1 MDLILSSIEI
11 LARWDVMLALLAG
24 SVGGVLIGAIPG
36 VGPAVAIAILLPA
49 TFSMDPIVGLT
60 VLLGIYGSS
69 MYGGSIPAILINTP
83 GTAVNALTTYDGYP
97 MTTRGEARR
106 ALSLAYSASFFGG
119 IFSVICLILFAPTL
133 AKIAPMFGSRE
144 IFMAALLG
152 LLLVVVAHR
161 GQALIAAA
169 LACFGIFLNTVGLEP
184 VKYTKR
190 FTFDQSWLSGGVNL
204 IVVVLG
210 LFALSQAFFLLQGDD
225 EKVRMTKLRG
235 GLFQGLREL
244 ARHPRVAG
252 VSGTFGVLMGMIPG
266 VGEFTAQFLSYTY
279 AQKSSKRPQDFGH
292 GSSEGLIAAETANNA
307 VPAAAMVPL
316 LALGIP
322 GEALT
327 AMMLSVF
334 YVHNVVPGPQLFQN
348 DMDFVVALYLA
359 LLLLN
364 VLVLVFLLF
373 ATNQLIKVVKIP
385 NRFLGA
391 AILVLSFVGV
401 YSLRNSFTDCLI
413 AACFGIF
420 GFVLKRLSIPAVP
433 IILGMVLGGIM
444 EVKLR
449 AGMARVKSFPD
460 FFMDGRGDDAS
471 LRPIAVI
478 LFIMIIG
485 VLLIHFRRVWLDR
498 KELKE
503 AKWSTKHAS
512 TNFGMHLSRRKDYL
526 LRERGR
532 KVREKHLKYNPRS
545 TDKRSPR

>member
-1 MDLILSSIEI
+1 MDLILSAIDI
-11 LARWDVMLALLAG
+11 LMRWDVALALLAG

-69 MYGGSIPAILINTP
+69 MYGGAIPAILINTP

-97 MTTRGEARR
+97 MTARGEPRR

-119 IFSVICLILFAPTL
+119 IFSVVCLILFAPVL

-152 LLLVVVAHR
+152 LILVVVAHR
-161 GQALIAAA
+161 GQALVAGA
-169 LACFGIFLNTVGLEP
+169 LACFGIFLQTIGLEP
-184 VKYTKR
+184 VKYTQR
-190 FTFDQSWLSGGVNL
+190 YTFGQDFLGGGINL

-210 LFALSQAFFLLQGDD
+210 LFAISQAFVLLTDED
-225 EKVRMTKLRG
+225 EKIRMARLRG
-235 GLFQGLREL
+235 GMFQGLREL

-252 VSGTFGVLMGMIPG
+252 VSATFGVLMGMVPG
-266 VGEFTAQFLSYTY
+266 VGEFTAQFMSYTY
-279 AQKSSKRPQDFGH
+279 AQKTSKRPQDFGN

-334 YVHNVVPGPQLFQN
+334 YVHNVVPGPGLFQN

-359 LLLLN
+359 LLILN
-364 VLVLVFLLF
+364 VLVLLFLLF
-373 ATNQLIKVVKIP
+373 ATRPLIQVVRIP
-385 NRFLGA
+385 NRFLGVC
-391 AILVLSFVGV
+391 ILTLSFVGV
-401 YSLRNSFTDCLI
+401 YSLRNSATDCVM
-413 AACFGIF
+413 AAGFGIL
-420 GFVLKRLSIPAVP
+420 GYVLKRLSLPAVP

-449 AGMARVKSFPD
+449 AAMARVKEPFD
-460 FFMDGRGDDAS
+460 FID
-471 LRPIAVI
+471 RPVAFI
-478 LFIMIIG
+478 LF
-485 VLLIHFRRVWLDR
+485 LLIIIVLAVHILRVLKDH

-503 AKWSTKHAS
+503 AEWQTKTSSTG
-512 TNFGMHLSRRKDYL
+512 FGGLMWRRRNSFLKDH
-526 LRERGR
+526 GR
-532 KVREKHLKYNPRS
+532 KVRARHSKLLRRL
-545 TDKRSPR
+545 TDLF

>member
-1 MDLILSSIEI
+1 V
-11 LARWDVMLALLAG
+11 ALALLAG

-69 MYGGSIPAILINTP
+69 MYGGAIPAILINTP

-97 MTTRGEARR
+97 MTARGEPRR

-119 IFSVICLILFAPTL
+119 VFSVICLILFAPVL
-133 AKIAPMFGSRE
+133 AKVAPMFGSRE
-144 IFMAALLG
+144 IFLAALLG

-161 GQALIAAA
+161 GQALIAGA
-169 LACFGIFLNTVGLEP
+169 LACFGIFLNTIGMEP
-184 VKYTKR
+184 VKYTQR
-190 FTFDQSWLSGGVNL
+190 YTFGQDFLGGGINL

-210 LFALSQAFFLLQGDD
+210 LFAISQAFVLLTDED
-225 EKVRMTKLRG
+225 EKIRLTRLRG
-235 GLFQGLREL
+235 GMFQGLREL
-244 ARHPRVAG
+244 SRHPRVAS
-252 VSGTFGVLMGMIPG
+252 VSAGFGVLMGMIPG
-266 VGEFTAQFLSYTY
+266 VGEFTAQFMSYTY
-279 AQKSSKRPQDFGH
+279 AQKTSKRPQDFGR

-334 YVHNVVPGPQLFQN
+334 YVHNVVPGPGLFQN

-359 LLLLN
+359 LLILN
-364 VLVLVFLLF
+364 VLVLIFLLF
-373 ATNQLIKVVKIP
+373 ATRSLIQVVKIP
-385 NRFLGA
+385 NRFLGVC
-391 AILVLSFVGV
+391 ILTLSFVGV
-401 YSLRNSFTDCLI
+401 YSLRNSATDCVM
-413 AACFGIF
+413 AAAFGLV
-420 GFVLKRLSIPAVP
+420 GYVLKRLSLPAVP

-449 AGMARVKSFPD
+449 AAMARVKTPLD
-460 FFMDGRGDDAS
+460 FID
-471 LRPIAVI
+471 RPVAFI
-478 LFIMIIG
+478 LFSIIIL
-485 VLLIHFRRVWLDR
+485 VLVMHIVRILRDR

-503 AKWSTKHAS
+503 AEWQTKTSS
-512 TNFGMHLSRRKDYL
+512 TNFGGLMWRRKNSFLKDRGKQVRARHAKL
-526 LRERGR
+526 LRR
-532 KVREKHLKYNPRS
+532 L
-545 TDKRSPR
+545 TDLF